1 MSIDKDVEHLMEICL
16 RGDRREVRSY
26 VDTCLTRHPA
36 DELLVG
42 VILPA
47 IARAELIGR
56 EDRATASALNVL
68 LQSLRIVV
76 GSLIER
82 LAITAADRGT
92 TLRILL
98 YSGSGNSEELQGE
111 IMSAVLECDGHQVR
125 FAGGG
130 VPADDIL
137 SDVGRFNP
145 DVLLLYASS
154 AADAPAIREVIDT
167 VRGIGARPDMQIV
180 IGGGVFDRAPGL
192 AEEIGADLWTD
203 DPALLRRAIV
213 DEHLQRAI
221 PEQRTVGRHRQA
233 SAKAA

>member
-1 MSIDKDVEHLMEICL
+1 MSIDKDVEQLMEICL
-16 RGDRREVRSY
+16 RGDRREVRNY
-26 VDTCLTRHPA
+26 VDTCLAQHPA

-47 IARAELIGR
+47 IARAEQIGR
-56 EDRATASALNVL
+56 EDRATASAFNVL
-68 LQSLRIVV
+68 LQSFRIVV
-76 GSLIER
+76 GALFER
-82 LAITAADRGT
+82 LAIAAKGNGPS
-92 TLRILL
+92 LRILV
-98 YSGSGNSEELQGE
+98 YSGAGNSEELQGE
-111 IMSAVLECDGHQVR
+111 IITAVLERDGHQVR

-137 SDVGRFNP
+137 SDVGRCDP
-145 DVLLLYASS
+145 DVLLLFASA

-167 VRGIGARPDMQIV
+167 VREISASPGMQIV

-203 DPALLRRAIV
+203 EPSLLRTAIV
-213 DEHLQRAI
+213 EEHALRAI
-221 PEQRTVGRHRQA
+221 PEQRTVGRNRRT

>member
-1 MSIDKDVEHLMEICL
+1 MSIDKDVEQLMEICL

-26 VDTCLTRHPA
+26 VDMCLAGHPA

-47 IARAELIGR
+47 IAKAELIAR
-56 EDRATASALNVL
+56 EDRATVSALNVM

-76 GSLIER
+76 GSLLTR
-82 LAITAADRGT
+82 LSAEVGGGEPA
-92 TLRILL
+92 LNILV
-98 YSGSGNSEELQGE
+98 YSGSGDSEQLQGE
-111 IMSAVLECDGHQVR
+111 IMTAVLECDGHRVR

-130 VPADDIL
+130 VPADEIL
-137 SDVGRFNP
+137 SDVGRCDP
-145 DVLLLYASS
+145 DVLLLFASA

-167 VRGIGARPDMQIV
+167 IRDIGARPDMQIV

-203 DPALLRRAIV
+203 EPAMLRQAIV
-213 DEHLQRAI
+213 EEHAQRAI
-221 PEQRTVGRHRQA
+221 PEQRTVGRNRRT
-233 SAKAA
+233 SARAA